1 MQAVVGFPRDNRHCM
16 AENGNNEDH
25 VVANLLSRVVPRGCH
40 MVSSSFCLGLH
51 LDLNLVYSSAGID
64 CVVLLTFH
72 ALVCVR
78 HWENGLAVCHL
89 CLVVQGVYL
98 SLLQATVIPDDD
110 HESLYRAVYP
120 PLHANIWV

>member
-1 MQAVVGFPRDNRHCM
+1 MQAVVGFRRDNRHCM
-16 AENGNNEDH
+16 AENGNNEDR
-25 VVANLLSRVVPRGCH
+25 VVANPLSRVVPRDCH
-40 MVSSSFCLGLH
+40 MVSSSSCLGLE
-51 LDLNLVYSSAGID
+51 LDLNLVCSSAGID
-64 CVVLLTFH
+64 CVLLMFH

-98 SLLQATVIPDDD
+98 SPLQATVMPDDD